1 MGEALEAA
9 KRADDAF
16 NAHDVDARLA
26 ANSESAELVM
36 PGGMRLRGP
45 EQADVLRAFWRALP
59 DATITWENHVESGSM
74 VAGEG
79 VLAGTHSGPFRTPQ
93 GEIPPSGR
101 KVRLPYAFIRRVE
114 GGRIA
119 WEHLY
124 FDQMEFLQQ
133 LGALPEAP
141 GG

>member
-26 ANSESAELVM
+26 VNSDDTELVM
-36 PGGMRLRGP
+36 PGGMKLRGR
-45 EQADVLRAFWRALP
+45 EQADVLRSFWEALP

-74 VAGEG
+74 IAGEG
-79 VLAGTHSGPFRTPQ
+79 VITGTHSGPFRTPQ

-101 KVRLPYAFIRRVE
+101 QVRLPYAFVRRVE
-114 GGRIA
+114 RGKIA
-119 WEHLY
+119 SEHLY
-124 FDQMEFLQQ
+124 YDQMEFLQQ
-133 LGALPEAP
+133 LAAMPQPSDA
-141 GG
+141 